1 MKIIE
6 PIEKTL
12 KSYPTFVEIM
22 NSAGYSTKNAGDGYM
37 LIQHKGK
44 RYAVKITEIQTPSEK
59 AVDDIDRLEY
69 LV

>member
-1 MKIIE
+1 M
-6 PIEKTL
+6 
-12 KSYPTFVEIM
+12 EIVARLHEVLNM
-22 NSAGYSTKNAGDGYM
+22 IKDFSASYSTKNAGDGYM

-44 RYAVKITEIQTPSEK
+44 RYAVKITEIESPAEN

>member
-1 MKIIE
+1 M
-6 PIEKTL
+6 
-12 KSYPTFVEIM
+12 EIVAKLHEVLNM
-22 NSAGYSTKNAGDGYM
+22 IKDFSAGYSTKNSGDGYM

-44 RYAVKITEIQTPSEK
+44 RYAVKITEIEALSEK

>member
-1 MKIIE
+1 M
-6 PIEKTL
+6 
-12 KSYPTFVEIM
+12 EIVAKLHEVLNM
-22 NSAGYSTKNAGDGYM
+22 IKDFSARYSTKNAGDGYM

-44 RYAVKITEIQTPSEK
+44 RYAVKITEIEALSEK

>member
-1 MKIIE
+1 M
-6 PIEKTL
+6 
-12 KSYPTFVEIM
+12 EIVARLHEILNM
-22 NSAGYSTKNAGDGYM
+22 IKDFSAGYSTKNAGDGYM

-44 RYAVKITEIQTPSEK
+44 RYAVKITEIESPSEN

>member
-1 MKIIE
+1 MKIIQ
-6 PIEKTL
+6 TL
-12 KSYPTFVEIM
+12 HQVLNLMKDFT
-22 NSAGYSTKNAGDGYM
+22 AGYSTKNAGDGYM

-44 RYAVKITEIQTPSEK
+44 RYAVKITEIESPSEN

>member
-1 MKIIE
+1 MKIIQ
-6 PIEKTL
+6 TL
-12 KSYPTFVEIM
+12 HQVLKLMKDFT
-22 NSAGYSTKNAGDGYM
+22 AGYSTKNAGDGYM

-44 RYAVKITEIQTPSEK
+44 RYAVKITEIENPSVN

>member
-1 MKIIE
+1 
-6 PIEKTL
+6 
-12 KSYPTFVEIM
+12 
-22 NSAGYSTKNAGDGYM
+22 M

-44 RYAVKITEIQTPSEK
+44 RYAVKITEIEAPSEK